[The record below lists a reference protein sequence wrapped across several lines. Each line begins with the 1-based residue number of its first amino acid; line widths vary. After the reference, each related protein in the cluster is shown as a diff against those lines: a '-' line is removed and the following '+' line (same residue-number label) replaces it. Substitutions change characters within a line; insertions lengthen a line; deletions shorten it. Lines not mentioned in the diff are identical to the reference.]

1 MDRIGGSQ
9 ALRVPP
15 ALKHKTF
22 SFCHKEKK
30 GSERISPRILGWAG
44 IMAAHVQQPSLEAGL
59 RSLSL
64 AVAPVSH
71 TGDVRGRW
79 KDRVSCPLA
88 V

>member
-1 MDRIGGSQ
+1 VCRNRIGGSQ

-44 IMAAHVQQPSLEAGL
+44 IMAAHVQQLCLEAG
-59 RSLSL
+59 LSL